1 MVRSWM
7 NYVGAPLLILMGVF
21 PRYWDPDLST
31 AKTMAGLLWRGMAF
45 DDPPR
50 ERRYR
55 RRYRDASLR
64 AAPAPCAGYRRHRG
78 SRRAAARPF
87 AGGDLP
93 RPRGAGIKRGGIATN
108 VPSTVAGSSLMKDSL
123 RIATKEVRENLYGVT
138 GSLWALFCAI
148 ALALT
153 SSNLLLTDERLS
165 FSDQSEILYTVTS
178 LAPILGLLAAGMLA
192 TSSVAG
198 KKGWATL
205 ESMLLPTKRGTLLLG
220 KVCGVMAAWL
230 LTFVISAPYILVA
243 GFRTSVPWA
252 ALVYTFVLGDLCVAG
267 FAALIVGIST
277 LSRSGRGVKLISSAI
292 FTAMAAPTLLGA
304 ASKESWFGEAY
315 NALSPIAQARLS
327 LESVI
332 VDKESVLV
340 QLPHIGAL
348 AAFALIAGVFA
359 TFAARGGLAPRTL

>member
-1 MVRSWM
+1 
-7 NYVGAPLLILMGVF
+7 
-21 PRYWDPDLST
+21 
-31 AKTMAGLLWRGMAF
+31 
-45 DDPPR
+45 
-50 ERRYR
+50 
-55 RRYRDASLR
+55 
-64 AAPAPCAGYRRHRG
+64 
-78 SRRAAARPF
+78 
-87 AGGDLP
+87 
-93 RPRGAGIKRGGIATN
+93 
-108 VPSTVAGSSLMKDSL
+108 MKDSL

-205 ESMLLPTKRGTLLLG
+205 ESMLLLPTRRGTLLLG

-243 GFRTSVPWA
+243 GFGTSVPWA
-252 ALVYTFVLGDLCVAG
+252 ALLYTFVLGDLCVAG

-277 LSRSGRGVKLISSAI
+277 LSRSWRGVKLISSAI
-292 FTAMAAPTLLGA
+292 FIAMAAPTLLGA

-332 VDKESVLV
+332 VDKESLLV